1 MAEKC
6 SYCGAELPVQT
17 DKETRCLVCGEI
29 PPDQTVDNHV
39 SNTSNQPAE
48 ESGGPDFNQPPDA
61 EPGPAHSQPAA
72 PPPPPPPPG
81 PEPPAG
87 PTEHTPAWELDGGF
101 WLAKLW
107 KTIWQVLLHPVLTFS
122 APGRLDQKKYPLR
135 FAMIMGVF
143 GVVVDAILDL
153 YLSGSMQSVI
163 PTIFVIIL
171 SPLITIVVLYI
182 IAGYVNK
189 LLVKVGS
196 GRAGYQATFR
206 VLAYSFSCDIFFA
219 IPLSGV
225 LVGGIWCMVVIVGG
239 LAAAHNTTY
248 GRVIGV
254 MLPGVATILV
264 IIMVIVLVTMGG
276 QIAYLSG

>member
-1 MAEKC
+1 MSAKC
-6 SYCGAELPVQT
+6 TYCGAELPIQT
-17 DKETRCLVCGEI
+17 DKETRCPVCGEI
-29 PPDQTVDNHV
+29 PPSQTGRENDPAF
-39 SNTSNQPAE
+39 SQPPVQTP
-48 ESGGPDFNQPPDA
+48 GGPDFSQPPETEPTPAYNQPT
-61 EPGPAHSQPAA
+61 A
-72 PPPPPPPPG
+72 PPPPPPSG

-107 KTIWQVLLHPVLTFS
+107 RTIWQVLLHPVLTFS
-122 APGRLDQKKYPLR
+122 APGRLDQKKYPLS
-135 FAMIMGVF
+135 FAMIMSVF
-143 GVVVDAILDL
+143 GVVVDAIMDL

-163 PTIFVIIL
+163 PTIFVIIF
-171 SPLITIVVLYI
+171 SPLIMIVVLYG
-182 IAGYVNK
+182 IAGYMNT

-206 VLAYSFSCDIFFA
+206 VIAYSFSCDIFFA
-219 IPLSGV
+219 IPLFGV

-264 IIMVIVLVTMGG
+264 IVLVMMGG
-276 QIAYLSG
+276 QIAYLSE